1 MWHLNIKEYEMS
13 QMSGPNAQWNLRY
26 GDDEYFY
33 GTIPNDFLQ
42 ENAHLIPRGSVL
54 CVADGEGRN
63 SVFLATTGRDV
74 SSVDISDVGVAKTKE
89 LASEKG
95 VSVDALVGDLAN
107 FDLGRNKWQG
117 VVSIFAHLSS
127 DLRQDLHRRVIE
139 SLAPGGVV
147 LLEAYTVNQIGRGT
161 GGPQVPELL
170 MSAES
175 LSQEFAALEIIHL
188 KELERSVVE
197 GSGHTGQAAVVQ
209 LIARKPMGTDNRF

>member
-1 MWHLNIKEYEMS
+1 MS

-26 GDDEYFY
+26 SDEEYFY
-33 GTIPNDFLQ
+33 GTTPNDFLR

-74 SSVDISDVGVAKTKE
+74 SSVDISDVGVAKTKK

-95 VSVDALVGDLAN
+95 VSVDAQVGDLAE

-117 VVSIFAHLSS
+117 VVSIFAHLAI

-175 LSQEFAALEIIHL
+175 LSQEFGSLEIIHL
-188 KELERSVVE
+188 KELEREVVE
-197 GSGHTGQAAVVQ
+197 GSGHTGLAAVVQ
-209 LIARKPMGTDNRF
+209 LIARKYLD

>member
-1 MWHLNIKEYEMS
+1 MS

-26 GDDEYFY
+26 GDEEYFY
-33 GTIPNDFLQ
+33 GTTPNDFLQ
-42 ENAHLIPRGSVL
+42 ENAHLIPQGSVL

-74 SSVDISDVGVAKTKE
+74 SSVDISDVGVSKTKR

-95 VSVDALVGDLAN
+95 VSVDAQVGDLAD
-107 FDLGRNKWQG
+107 FDLGRNKWKG
-117 VVSIFAHLSS
+117 VVSIFAHLPI

-147 LLEAYTVNQIGRGT
+147 LLEAYTVDQIGRGT

-175 LSQEFAALEIIHL
+175 LSQEFASLEIIHL
-188 KELERSVVE
+188 KELEREVVE
-197 GSGHTGQAAVVQ
+197 GSGHTGHAAVVQ
-209 LIARKPMGTDNRF
+209 LIARKPAS

>member
-1 MWHLNIKEYEMS
+1 MS
-13 QMSGPNAQWNLRY
+13 QMFGPNAQWNLRY
-26 GDDEYFY
+26 SDEEYFY
-33 GTIPNDFLQ
+33 GTTPNDFLR

-74 SSVDISDVGVAKTKE
+74 SSVDISDVGVAKTKK
-89 LASEKG
+89 LATEKG
-95 VSVDALVGDLAN
+95 VSVDAQVGDLAD

-117 VVSIFAHLSS
+117 VISIFAHLPIS
-127 DLRQDLHRRVIE
+127 LRQDLHRRVID

-147 LLEAYTVNQIGRGT
+147 LLEAYTVDQIGRGT

-188 KELERSVVE
+188 KELEREVVE
-197 GSGHTGQAAVVQ
+197 GSGHTGLAAVVQ
-209 LIARKPMGTDNRF
+209 LIARKRLD

>member
-1 MWHLNIKEYEMS
+1 MS
-13 QMSGPNAQWNLRY
+13 QMFGPSAQWNLRY
-26 GDDEYFY
+26 GDEEYFY
-33 GTIPNDFLQ
+33 GTTPNDFLQ

-74 SSVDISDVGVAKTKE
+74 SSVDISDVGVAKTKK

-95 VSVDALVGDLAN
+95 VSVDAQVGDLAN

-117 VVSIFAHLSS
+117 VISIFAHLPIS
-127 DLRQDLHRRVIE
+127 LRQDLHRRVID

-147 LLEAYTVNQIGRGT
+147 LLEAYTVDQIGRGT

-170 MSAES
+170 MGAES
-175 LSQEFAALEIIHL
+175 LSQEFASLEIIHL
-188 KELERSVVE
+188 KELEREVVE
-197 GSGHTGQAAVVQ
+197 GSGHTGLAAVVQ
-209 LIARKPMGTDNRF
+209 LIARKRLD

>member
-1 MWHLNIKEYEMS
+1 MS
-13 QMSGPNAQWNLRY
+13 QMFGTNAQWNLRY
-26 GDDEYFY
+26 GDEEYFY
-33 GTIPNDFLQ
+33 GTTPNDFLK
-42 ENAHLIPRGSVL
+42 ENAHLIPRGSVI

-74 SSVDISDVGVAKTKE
+74 SSVDISDVGVAKTKK

-95 VSVDALVGDLAN
+95 VSVDAQVGDLAD

-117 VVSIFAHLSS
+117 VISISAHLPIS
-127 DLRQDLHRRVIE
+127 LRQDLHLRVID

-147 LLEAYTVNQIGRGT
+147 LLEAYTVDQIGRGT

-175 LSQEFAALEIIHL
+175 LSQEFASLEIIHL
-188 KELERSVVE
+188 KELEREVVE
-197 GSGHTGQAAVVQ
+197 GSGHTGLAAVVQ
-209 LIARKPMGTDNRF
+209 LIARKRLD

>member
-1 MWHLNIKEYEMS
+1 MS
-13 QMSGPNAQWNLRY
+13 QMFGPNAQWNLRY
-26 GDDEYFY
+26 SDEEYFY
-33 GTIPNDFLQ
+33 GTTPNDFLR

-74 SSVDISDVGVAKTKE
+74 SSVDISDVGVAKTKK

-95 VSVDALVGDLAN
+95 VSVDAQVGDLAD

-117 VVSIFAHLSS
+117 VISIFAHLPIS
-127 DLRQDLHRRVIE
+127 LRQDLHRRVID

-147 LLEAYTVNQIGRGT
+147 LLEAYTVDQIGRGT

-170 MSAES
+170 MGAES
-175 LSQEFAALEIIHL
+175 LSQEFSSLEIIHL
-188 KELERSVVE
+188 KELERDVVE
-197 GSGHTGQAAVVQ
+197 GSGHTGLAAVVQ
-209 LIARKPMGTDNRF
+209 LIARKRLD